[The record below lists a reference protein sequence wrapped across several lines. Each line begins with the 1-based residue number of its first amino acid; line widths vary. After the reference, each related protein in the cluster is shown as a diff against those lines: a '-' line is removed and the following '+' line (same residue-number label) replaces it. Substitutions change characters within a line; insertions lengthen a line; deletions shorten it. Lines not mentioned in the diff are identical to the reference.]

1 MEPAYRYRAT
11 LHRVIDA
18 DTYELD
24 VDCGFTVTVRVA
36 VRLRGF
42 NAPERLTRN
51 ASAATFAA
59 TTLLSGVPLIV
70 ETRRLRG
77 PDAQSFAQ
85 YAADIYVADVHVG
98 HMLESLGHGAMV

>member
-42 NAPERLTRN
+42 NVPDRFTH
-51 ASAATFAA
+51 ASAATSAA
-59 TTLLSGVPLIV
+59 TTLLTGVPLIV
-70 ETRRLRG
+70 ETRKLRG
-77 PDAQSFAQ
+77 KDSQSSPR
-85 YAADIYVADVHVG
+85 YVADVYIAGVHVG